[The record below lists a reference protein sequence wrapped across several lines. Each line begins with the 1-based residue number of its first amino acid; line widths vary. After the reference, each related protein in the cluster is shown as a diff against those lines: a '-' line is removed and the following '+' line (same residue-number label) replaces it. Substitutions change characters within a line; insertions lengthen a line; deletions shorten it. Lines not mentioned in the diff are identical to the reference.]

1 MTVAPLP
8 DADLKTWL
16 GTHPGWALEGPMLV
30 RTFEATTFLAAIDFV
45 SRVGKAAEA
54 ADHHPDIDVRWRKV
68 TLRWVTHDAGNR
80 VSALDVK
87 LAAECDALFA
97 SR

>member
-8 DADLKTWL
+8 DAELKTWL
-16 GTHPGWALEGPMLV
+16 TAHPGWALEGPMLA
-30 RTFEATTFLAAIDFV
+30 RTFEAPSFLAALDFV
-45 SRVGKAAEA
+45 SRVGQAAEA

-80 VSALDVK
+80 VSALDVT
-87 LAAECDALFA
+87 LAAQSDALFG